1 MGKTDAA
8 PQGATPAPCAFDD
21 ITRDDL
27 GLPLPDETQFA
38 YLNRSGRPEAGRVRE
53 LVDAWFAEYPAEHR
67 KTLIGRFRSSID
79 DEYRS
84 AFFEL
89 FLHHLVLA
97 RGGRVLAIEPKL
109 DHTDKSP
116 DFLVES
122 AAGEQYYLEGV
133 MATGRSTR
141 ETAAHARLN
150 TALAAIDAT
159 PSPDHFLDLTV
170 QGRPSAPISTKKLK
184 RALRSWI
191 AGLPK
196 DETAKDAPGFRYEE
210 QGMTIMLKAW
220 TRSRPAGDDACAI
233 GVRHFRVTQIAPSQD
248 VHGAL
253 KKKASRY
260 GKLDLPYLVAVNAL
274 GHHQREDAVFDA
286 LLGTPYVSISRTASG
301 EEKVEERRATDGIWY
316 GPPDGQAQNTGL
328 SGVLAFRQ
336 IDPWNFAGRTG
347 VLVPNPSAVKPLP
360 DTGFGTDEF
369 KIVDGAYHRTEGEP
383 VSTLLK
389 LPAKWPGNEPEP
401 VAPPDQVAG

>member
-1 MGKTDAA
+1 MGETGAA
-8 PQGATPAPCAFDD
+8 PQGAIPAASVFDD

-38 YLNRSGRPEAGRVRE
+38 YLNRSGRPEAERVRE
-53 LVDAWFAEYPAEHR
+53 LVGAWFAEYPAEHR
-67 KTLIGRFRSSID
+67 KTLIGRFRSAID
-79 DEYRS
+79 DEHRS

-109 DHTDKSP
+109 DRTDKSP

-122 AAGEQYYLEGV
+122 AAGEQYYLEAV

-150 TALAAIDAT
+150 TALAAIDAA

-170 QGRPSAPISTKKLK
+170 HGMPSAPVATKKLK

-210 QGMTIMLKAW
+210 HGMTISLKAW
-220 TRSRPAGDDACAI
+220 THSRTAGDDARAI
-233 GVRHFRVTQIAPSQD
+233 GVRHFPVTQIAPSQD

-260 GKLDLPYLVAVNAL
+260 GNLDLPYLVAVNAL

-301 EEKVEERRATDGIWY
+301 EERVEERRAADGIWY
-316 GPPDGQAQNTGL
+316 GPPDGQPQNTGL

-336 IDPWNFAGRTG
+336 IEPWNFAGRTG
-347 VLVPNPSAVKPLP
+347 VLVPNPSAAKPLP
-360 DTGFGTDEF
+360 ETAFGTDEF
-369 KIVDGAYHRTEGEP
+369 KIVDGAYHRTTGEL
-383 VSTLLK
+383 VAALLK
-389 LPAKWPGNEPEP
+389 LPAEWPGDEPEP
-401 VAPPDQVAG
+401 VASPDQAAG